1 MIRRLFSLPVARNAA
16 ILYAVQIGGYLV
28 SLITVPYLARVLTPA
43 KFGLL
48 AYAQD
53 FIWYFVVLTD
63 YSFNVT
69 ATRKIA
75 IQRDDVQAV
84 SRIFSVVMTAKACLM
99 TVGFLALCATVLIV
113 PRFRAEWALFCI
125 VYLTVASYVVFPL
138 WYFQGLEKMHIVGI
152 RDIVSKLAVL
162 AAVFAFVHSENDY
175 RVAAAIQSGGLLVT
189 AILGLAAVPLAAPVR
204 LIRPSLRELRGLLS
218 EGWHVFVS
226 LFLAG
231 VCPSTNVVI
240 LGLIASPEQVGIY
253 SAASR
258 IIFPMR
264 TMVGPLVTA
273 VYPHVSHL
281 ASSAP
286 DRALRF
292 LRRYAFLL
300 SIPFLFL
307 ALGTLFFAPIAVRFL
322 YGPRYAETALLLQ
335 IMGVTPLLMSL
346 THCFSTYFLLAF
358 GFTREW
364 SRIMISGVF
373 VNFLALGVTIWL
385 LRPSLA
391 LSVTM
396 VAVDLFILSLSWAF
410 YAARTGAG
418 AAPAGKTLRG

>member
-1 MIRRLFSLPVARNAA
+1 MIRNLLSRPVARNAA
-16 ILYAVQIGGYLV
+16 ILYVVQISGYLV
-28 SLITVPYLARVLTPA
+28 SLITIPYLARVLTPA

-69 ATRKIA
+69 ATRHIA
-75 IQRDDVQAV
+75 IHRDDVNTV
-84 SRIFSVVMTAKACLM
+84 SRLFSAVMTAKACLM
-99 TVGFLALCATVLIV
+99 VLGFLVLGAVVLTV
-113 PRFRAEWALFCI
+113 PRFRAEWALFFI
-125 VYLTVASYVVFPL
+125 VYLTVVSYVVFPL
-138 WYFQGLEKMHIVGI
+138 WFFQGLEKMHYVGI

-162 AAVFAFVHSENDY
+162 GAVFAFVHSENDY
-175 RVAAAIQSGGLLVT
+175 RIAAAIQSSGLLVT
-189 AILGLAAVPLAAPVR
+189 AIVGLAAVPLAAP
-204 LIRPSLRELRGLLS
+204 IRFALPSWSELRSLLS
-218 EGWHVFVS
+218 EGWHVFAS

-231 VCPSTNVVI
+231 VCPSTNVVV
-240 LGLIASPEQVGIY
+240 LGLVASPEQVGLY

-273 VYPHVSHL
+273 IYPHVSHL

-300 SIPFLFL
+300 SVPFLFL
-307 ALGTLFFAPIAVRFL
+307 ALGVLFFAPVAVRLL

-358 GFTREW
+358 GYTREW
-364 SRIMISGVF
+364 SRITISAVLF
-373 VNFLALGVTIWL
+373 NFAALALSLWL
-385 LRPSLA
+385 FRPPTA

-396 VAVDLFILSLSWAF
+396 VAVDLFVLLLSWRF
-410 YAARTGAG
+410 FAARTRTFASSAG
-418 AAPAGKTLRG
+418 TSPKG